1 MAETAKILNPT
12 KKVILPDLDAGCS
25 LSESCPPE
33 KLAQFLKNHADKNYY
48 MIAYI
53 NCSAGVKALSDVI
66 CTSGNAEK
74 IVRAAPTDRNI
85 LFVPDQNLGAWV
97 IERTGRQM
105 DLWQGNCYVH
115 IEFTARSIGAIH
127 AEHPGAP
134 VVAHPECP
142 YAVRLLADEVC
153 STEKMVTFCKES
165 PAKEIIVVTEA
176 GMLHRLRKEIPEK
189 NFIPGPTE
197 RCACAECRFMKMNTL
212 EKAHAALR
220 HLEPEIILP
229 EPLRRRAET
238 PILRMLELSR

>member
-1 MAETAKILNPT
+1 
-12 KKVILPDLDAGCS
+12 
-25 LSESCPPE
+25 
-33 KLAQFLKNHADKNYY
+33 
-48 MIAYI
+48 YI

-74 IVRAAPTDRNI
+74 IVRAAPADRNI

-97 IERTGRQM
+97 IERTGRPM

-127 AEHPGAP
+127 AQHPGAP

-153 STEKMVTFCKES
+153 STEKMVTYCRES
-165 PAKEIIVVTEA
+165 PAQEIIVVTEA
-176 GMLHRLRKEIPEK
+176 GMLHRLKKEIPGK
-189 NFIPGPTE
+189 TFIPGPTD

-212 EKAHAALR
+212 QKAYDAL
-220 HLEPEIILP
+220 LNLSPEIILP
-229 EPLRRRAET
+229 EPLRARAEL
-238 PILRMLELSR
+238 PIQRMLELSR